1 VTDVFKELGT
11 DAYKAYGMYPASS
24 VRPEYSET
32 GEIQPYKMYNNLD
45 DVEISYR
52 PDTTQSLH
60 YETDRTGHERILKD
74 LNNAQ
79 YSPAVKMQLANQY
92 LQRLPHD
99 EIMKRGD
106 RDNFFTYLFESFP
119 PTRKLL
125 ALDKADLDV
134 AHEMVGKGIGKPA
147 QYLAV
152 AYDNA
157 VQADKGWAERL
168 FGEGG
173 SAMMNMAWQFGA
185 GGGLAKGAT
194 KGIQMLRG
202 VDAATDVARAT
213 TAGLQAAQK
222 APTVKAAAGRALAG
236 GSAMTAGPVGW
247 QQMGEA
253 QAERERSTAYLDP
266 NNPNRLVYEEGETGT
281 ASVVK
286 SLTDVFIMNVT
297 ERLGGEFFKA
307 VGSKGSDM
315 LKVLRRTTPAK
326 KTTATLHKELAKGYL
341 KQNPG
346 KFGNKPDGVMDA
358 FGINGLIG
366 EIGEERAAE
375 ILGGATEAMYNEV
388 AFGKSTDQGV
398 RDRFG
403 VTGQLARGDVGGALR
418 GAGEEALLLTSIKS
432 PSIIANMPRQQRQA
446 EAHRALEQQAK
457 ERVETR
463 VYEANDKLDRI
474 VEQAENNPELV
485 KKIDGLL
492 EKDPT
497 RSSFEEV
504 ELPEEMQDEF
514 GRTLSSAFPRV
525 AERVAVQERLAQQSA
540 TDQVTER
547 QAQTQQAELERQQAE
562 EEAQRQAAAEEAAS
576 QAQLSADM
584 REAGRV
590 GRAKMEQRQPQQVE
604 VAETPQ
610 KPSDPQSDFIST
622 QLESRPKSIEPPP
635 SPAFEGVGPL
645 KPYRTPVVQHEEIEG
660 PQQQPTEQGDYVSQV
675 LDTPVLPLL
684 KTRKDI
690 DKLAEELNVKEK
702 LVGLKKDEAEKIV
715 VNEFYK
721 QQQADTPQPT
731 TETSLAIPPK
741 PGAIPTTPPAST
753 IQPAPFT
760 DTKLTPKQTVADP
773 IVQEMQQLNAIA
785 GGTFAEVQSLI
796 DDGTVENSL
805 GKQPVGKKWTVE
817 SAQKESL
824 NRIGDIKSK
833 EPDIDER
840 VTEADKPRY
849 VAEPYQDPVEVAA
862 QQVKDQPSQRVT
874 EQELPKKQPA
884 LQAVSKAFKA
894 APKKQPSAVP
904 EAPADVAAKE
914 LSQPAPAP
922 ILNVPT
928 KRTPPPVPV
937 QAGKQPPPIP
947 EAARRQPPPV
957 PKAAKGPPPLPGVQ
971 PGHKGISAE
980 ATGYTQDAVDVTS
993 AVKTGKTLGKYIKRQ
1008 LFGTPET
1015 KQMRSE
1021 LESAEGKIGLHG
1033 RRAEIN
1039 RRDLVKTIEKKFGV
1053 PLNKWASKTEHDKF
1067 RNQLFEA
1074 YTNPKKM
1081 EAFKQQY
1088 PEVGEKLQVMR
1099 DHQDQVTKAI
1109 ADALHIE
1116 HTSLLSTLDKNLGFY
1131 MVRRYEALDNPAHYY
1146 RLKNTEEGRKKLDD
1160 AYRYTIRQDL
1170 ETRTE
1175 ASVDQWFDNLLK
1187 GKKKDVDGVN
1197 QTAIDSVFATD
1208 GNLKQARSNYRKQL
1222 RESLKNVPENIR
1234 NNMITSRMQEFDSD
1248 LKDRLRRYVSHK
1260 PLTMDQATD
1269 KVDSLISPQ
1278 NMKDKEIDSFRAR
1291 KDIDE
1296 VIRILYGEV
1305 TDVEK
1310 GYTESIIRTSHIA
1323 AKLQFYEAIAEQQAN
1338 VDPEKRFVFD
1348 SRDQIRQLQRQGH
1361 DIDIDEF
1368 TNTVEGEMWGKLHG
1382 KYVRTDLVDILK
1394 SMNDT
1399 QADRTTRHSGNLF
1412 AKMGSMML
1420 RAAHLAKAFK
1430 TVISPVT
1437 KARNSLDAN
1446 FRVGV
1451 TLGYLERAGLSNLV
1465 EAMRVTKGVSGYKI
1479 TPAMRGILDPLGSA
1493 ISAGVKPDA
1502 AAEKMI
1508 ERLFELGLINN
1519 SEYQE
1524 IVKGLSGKYET
1535 DIDDLIYDS
1544 LPEHEQIRQLG
1555 EKVDTARFNPKLMA
1569 TLGDLYQE
1577 SDNKAKV
1584 IGFFAERKMLIEAA
1598 MHDGVE
1604 INAESMKQIEK
1615 EAAERVKTLV
1625 PTYTRAPKI
1634 VKTISK
1640 FAPLGDFPTFTAEV
1654 IRTNINLQ
1662 TLAWKD
1668 IASGNPAKVK
1678 AGIRMLAGQMF
1689 VTVGLPV
1696 LASVVSQAL
1705 SGEDDE
1711 QLQKKRA
1718 LMPEWMRN
1726 STLLHLGGGDKPI
1739 VVDLSNFIGDLYLT
1753 DLVRSTGITGI
1764 PEEEGESRFENAYKQ
1779 ALAPFWDQGMVFGR
1793 IVEGVSGRDIYDRK
1807 IYRPNDSG
1815 VDRMLKFIAHAT
1827 IGIPGTS
1834 GIGKGPLVPG
1844 IVSQLKRIKESVDG
1858 TTLPDGRKRDFITEV
1873 MSYASGMRG
1882 YELDISKQA
1891 FFAVRSTKQ
1900 RIDEL
1905 TGNYRYD
1912 VRKDKL
1918 TVADVESIHDDFT
1931 SNYNNMYEQFF
1942 RITDAMEASG
1952 LAPREVVKVLLESG
1966 MSADLAAMVYRKK
1979 ILAYK
1984 PSDKSLV
1991 NIYDIY
1997 KKQGDDSTEAKNKLR
2012 AVLGLKGRK

>member
-1 VTDVFKELGT
+1 MTDVFKELGT

-45 DVEISYR
+45 DVEIPYR
-52 PDTTQSLH
+52 PESTQSLH

-74 LNNAQ
+74 LTNAQ

-106 RDNFFTYLFESFP
+106 RDGFFTYLFKSFP

-185 GGGLAKGAT
+185 GGGLAKGAA
-194 KGIQMLRG
+194 KGLQMLRG

-236 GSAMTAGPVGW
+236 GAGMTAGPVGW

-266 NNPNRLVYEEGETGT
+266 NNPNRLVYEEGETGIP
-281 ASVVK
+281 SVVK

-346 KFGNKPDGVMDA
+346 KFGNKPEGVMDA

-540 TDQVTER
+540 ADQVTER
-547 QAQTQQAELERQQAE
+547 QAQAQQAELEQQQAE

-576 QAQLSADM
+576 QAQRSADM

-590 GRAKMEQRQPQQVE
+590 GRARMEQRQAQQAE

-622 QLESRPKSIEPPP
+622 QLESRPKTIESAP
-635 SPAFEGVGPL
+635 SPAFEGVGQL
-645 KPYRTPVVQHEEIEG
+645 EPYRTPVVHGKEIEG
-660 PQQQPTEQGDYVSQV
+660 PRQQPTEQADYISQV

-702 LVGLKKDEAEKIV
+702 LVGLKKAEAEKIV

-760 DTKLTPKQTVADP
+760 DTKLTPKQTVAEP
-773 IVQEMQQLNAIA
+773 LVQEMQQLNAIA

-824 NRIGDIKSK
+824 NRIGDIRSK
-833 EPDIDER
+833 EPDIDKR
-840 VTEADKPRY
+840 VAEADKPRY
-849 VAEPYQDPVEVAA
+849 VAEPYQDPVKVAA
-862 QQVKDQPSQRVT
+862 QQVKDQPSQQVT
-874 EQELPKKQPA
+874 EQDLPKKQVSFKSA
-884 LQAVSKAFKA
+884 YEKQA
-894 APKKQPSAVP
+894 SAVP

-914 LSQPAPAP
+914 ISQPAPAP

-947 EAARRQPPPV
+947 EAARGQPPPV

-1088 PEVGEKLQVMR
+1088 PEIGEKLQVMR
-1099 DHQDQVTKAI
+1099 DHQDQVTKEI
-1109 ADALHIE
+1109 ADALHVE

-1146 RLKNTEEGRKKLDD
+1146 RLTKTEEGRKKLED
-1160 AYRYTIRQDL
+1160 AYRYTIKQDL
-1170 ETRTE
+1170 ETRTD
-1175 ASVDQWFDNLLK
+1175 ASVDQWFENLLK

-1208 GNLKQARSNYRKQL
+1208 GDLKKARADYRKQL
-1222 RESLKNVPENIR
+1222 RESLQNVPENIR
-1234 NNMITSRMQEFDSD
+1234 NNMITSRMQEFDGD

-1260 PLTMDQATD
+1260 PLTMEQAKD
-1269 KVDSLISPQ
+1269 KVISLVSPQ

-1446 FRVGV
+1446 IRVGV

-1753 DLVRSTGITGI
+1753 DLVRSTGLTGI

-1834 GIGKGPLVPG
+1834 GFGKGPLVPG

-1873 MSYASGMRG
+1873 MSYVSGMRG

-1966 MSADLAAMVYRKK
+1966 MSTDLAAMVYRKK

-1991 NIYDIY
+1991 NIYEIY

>member
-1 VTDVFKELGT
+1 MTDVFKELGT

-45 DVEISYR
+45 DVEIPYR

-106 RDNFFTYLFESFP
+106 RDGFFTYLLKSFP
-119 PTRKLL
+119 LTEKIL

-157 VQADKGWAERL
+157 VQGDKGWAENL

-173 SAMMNMAWQFGA
+173 SAMMNMAWQFAA
-185 GGGLAKGAT
+185 GGGLAKGAA
-194 KGIQMLRG
+194 KGLQMLRG

-222 APTVKAAAGRALAG
+222 APTVTGAAGRAIAG
-236 GSAMTAGPVGW
+236 GAGMTAGPVGW

-266 NNPNRLVYEEGETGT
+266 DNPNRLIYEEGETGT
-281 ASVVK
+281 PSVVK
-286 SLTDVFIMNVT
+286 SLTDVFTMNVT

-497 RSSFEEV
+497 RSSFEDV
-504 ELPEEMQDEF
+504 ELPEEMQEEF

-540 TDQVTER
+540 ADQVTAR
-547 QAQTQQAELERQQAE
+547 QAQTQQAELEQQRAE

-584 REAGRV
+584 REAGRI
-590 GRAKMEQRQPQQVE
+590 GRARMEQRQAQPPAMPDE
-604 VAETPQ
+604 VAAQ
-610 KPSDPQSDFIST
+610 PSA
-622 QLESRPKSIEPPP
+622 IEQIPEQ
-635 SPAFEGVGPL
+635 AV
-645 KPYRTPVVQHEEIEG
+645 
-660 PQQQPTEQGDYVSQV
+660 QQQPSVPVEQRLAPSPVETM
-675 LDTPVLPLL
+675 DTKDVIKETTLPP
-684 KTRKDI
+684 
-690 DKLAEELNVKEK
+690 LNTVKEINAAAK
-702 LVGLKKDEAEKIV
+702 ELGIKVTGKKKEAARQAVINKIR
-715 VNEFYK
+715 
-721 QQQADTPQPT
+721 QQDATPHPEVQTPEPSPPPMQVKPVRPLGVIRDRWQQT
-731 TETSLAIPPK
+731 TPKAPPK
-741 PGAIPTTPPAST
+741 
-753 IQPAPFT
+753 QPAVEPR
-760 DTKLTPKQTVADP
+760 
-773 IVQEMQQLNAIA
+773 VQEMQQLNAIA
-785 GGTFAEVQSLI
+785 GGTVGEVQSLI
-796 DDGTVENSL
+796 DDGTVETSL

-817 SAQKESL
+817 SAQSEAL
-824 NRIGDIKSK
+824 NRIGDIRAK

-840 VTEADKPRY
+840 VTEAETTQVEAIK
-849 VAEPYQDPVEVAA
+849 DPVTVAA
-862 QQVKDQPSQRVT
+862 QQVKDQQSQQVT
-874 EQELPKKQPA
+874 EQELPKVEYQEGDAQRQREWQQSLPKTPA
-884 LQAVSKAFKA
+884 EPPLTEGKKVIKASY
-894 APKKQPSAVP
+894 KKPPSAVP

-1088 PEVGEKLQVMR
+1088 PEIGEKLQVMR

-1146 RLKNTEEGRKKLDD
+1146 RLKNTEEGRKKLED
-1160 AYRYTIRQDL
+1160 AYRYTIKQDL
-1170 ETRTE
+1170 ETRTD

-1208 GNLKQARSNYRKQL
+1208 GDLKKARADYRKQL
-1222 RESLKNVPENIR
+1222 RESLQNVPENIR

-1291 KDIDE
+1291 KDMDE

-1508 ERLFELGLINN
+1508 EQLFELGLINN

-1668 IASGNPAKVK
+1668 IASGNPARVK

-1739 VVDLSNFIGDLYLT
+1739 VLDLSNFIGDLYLT

-1834 GIGKGPLVPG
+1834 GFGKGPLVPG
-1844 IVSQLKRIKESVDG
+1844 IASQLKRIKESVDG

-1873 MSYASGMRG
+1873 MSYVSGIRG

-1966 MSADLAAMVYRKK
+1966 MSTDLAAMVYRKK

>member
-1 VTDVFKELGT
+1 MTDVFKELGT

-45 DVEISYR
+45 DVEIPYR
-52 PDTTQSLH
+52 PESTQSLH

-74 LNNAQ
+74 LTNAQ

-99 EIMKRGD
+99 EIMKRGG
-106 RDNFFTYLFESFP
+106 RDDFFTYLFKSFP

-185 GGGLAKGAT
+185 GGGLAKGAA
-194 KGIQMLRG
+194 KGLQMLRG

-236 GSAMTAGPVGW
+236 GAGMTAGPVGW

-266 NNPNRLVYEEGETGT
+266 NNPNRLVYEEGETGIP
-281 ASVVK
+281 SVVK

-346 KFGNKPDGVMDA
+346 KFGNKPEGVMDA

-540 TDQVTER
+540 ADQVTER
-547 QAQTQQAELERQQAE
+547 QAQAQQAELEQQQAE

-576 QAQLSADM
+576 QAQRSADM

-590 GRAKMEQRQPQQVE
+590 GRARMEQRQAQQAE

-622 QLESRPKSIEPPP
+622 QLESRPKTIESAP
-635 SPAFEGVGPL
+635 SPAFEGVGQL
-645 KPYRTPVVQHEEIEG
+645 EPYRTPVVHGKEIEG
-660 PQQQPTEQGDYVSQV
+660 PRQQPTEQADYISQV

-702 LVGLKKDEAEKIV
+702 LVGLKKAEAEKIV

-760 DTKLTPKQTVADP
+760 DTKLTPKQTVAEP
-773 IVQEMQQLNAIA
+773 LVQEMQQLNAIA

-824 NRIGDIKSK
+824 NRIGDIRSK
-833 EPDIDER
+833 EPDIDKR
-840 VTEADKPRY
+840 VAEADKPRY
-849 VAEPYQDPVEVAA
+849 VAEPYQDPVKVAA
-862 QQVKDQPSQRVT
+862 QQVKDQPSQQVT

-894 APKKQPSAVP
+894 APK
-904 EAPADVAAKE
+904 APADVAAKE
-914 LSQPAPAP
+914 ISQPAPAP

-947 EAARRQPPPV
+947 EAARGQPPPV

-1088 PEVGEKLQVMR
+1088 PEIGEKLQVMR
-1099 DHQDQVTKAI
+1099 DHQDQVTKEI
-1109 ADALHIE
+1109 ADALHVE

-1146 RLKNTEEGRKKLDD
+1146 RLTKTEEGRKKLED
-1160 AYRYTIRQDL
+1160 AYRYTIKQDL
-1170 ETRTE
+1170 ETRTD
-1175 ASVDQWFDNLLK
+1175 ASVDQWFENLLK

-1208 GNLKQARSNYRKQL
+1208 GDLKKARADYRKQL
-1222 RESLKNVPENIR
+1222 RESLQNVPENIR
-1234 NNMITSRMQEFDSD
+1234 NNMITSRMQEFDGD

-1260 PLTMDQATD
+1260 PLTMEQAKD
-1269 KVDSLISPQ
+1269 KVISLVSPQ

-1446 FRVGV
+1446 IRVGV

-1753 DLVRSTGITGI
+1753 DLVRSTGLTGI

-1834 GIGKGPLVPG
+1834 GFGKGPLVPG

-1873 MSYASGMRG
+1873 MSYVSGMRG

-1966 MSADLAAMVYRKK
+1966 MSTDLAAMVYRKK

-1991 NIYDIY
+1991 NIYEIY